1 MRSEALMEQIRKR
14 LSEELGE
21 GYEVEKRIVLKNNG
35 VEAEGFSVR
44 KAGDVLAA
52 VLYPGPMEEARQ
64 EEPNQEESGQ
74 DKNTLEAGE
83 GYVDR
88 CVEGMLK
95 TYRRREEQN
104 DGLREMVRRMEDWE
118 EIRPYIR
125 PQLLS
130 CIENRR
136 LIPRLVHR
144 RFLDLAVVYAA
155 RMECGLEQGTIRI
168 ERPVFEQWEISE
180 EELHRQALKNLEQ
193 DGYTIQSIPE
203 ALGMT
208 FLPGADEGAPSMAVF
223 TNRSRFYGAA
233 GLLLSGTL
241 EEYAK
246 KMGSNLFL
254 IPSSVHELIL
264 IPDDGRLPAKA
275 LNQMVK
281 EVNREEVLPMDRL
294 SGHVYYYDRESRQV
308 EWRNDEEW
316 ELKGLMRNEG
326 LLGAV

>member
-14 LSEELGE
+14 LSEKLGE
-21 GYEVEKRIVLKNNG
+21 SYEVEKRTVLKNNG

-52 VLYPGPMEEARQ
+52 VLYPGPLDESSQ
-64 EEPNQEESGQ
+64 EEPDQEESGQ
-74 DKNTLEAGE
+74 DKNTLEDSE
-83 GYVDR
+83 GYVDV
-88 CVEGMLK
+88 CVEELLK

-118 EIRPYIR
+118 EIRSYIR

-130 CIENRR
+130 CIENRK
-136 LIPRLVHR
+136 LIPRLVYR

-168 ERPVFEQWEISE
+168 ERPVFEQWGISE

-193 DGYTIQSIPE
+193 DGYTIQGIPE
-203 ALGMT
+203 VLGMT
-208 FLPGADEGAPSMAVF
+208 FLPGVDKGAPSMAVF

-233 GLLLSGTL
+233 GLLLLGMM

-294 SGHVYYYDRESRQV
+294 SGHVYYYDRESGQV

-316 ELKGLMRNEG
+316 ELRGLMRNEG

>member
-1 MRSEALMEQIRKR
+1 MRSEVLMEQIRKR
-14 LSEELGE
+14 LSEKLGE
-21 GYEVEKRIVLKNNG
+21 NYEVEKRTVLKNNG

-52 VLYPGPMEEARQ
+52 VLYPGPLDESTQ
-64 EEPNQEESGQ
+64 EEPDQEESGQ
-74 DKNTLEAGE
+74 DKNTLEDSE
-83 GYVDR
+83 GYVDV
-88 CVEGMLK
+88 CVEELLK

-118 EIRPYIR
+118 AIRPYIR

-130 CIENRR
+130 CIENQR
-136 LIPRLVHR
+136 LVPKLVHR

-168 ERPVFEQWEISE
+168 ERPVFEQWGISE
-180 EELHRQALKNLEQ
+180 EELYRQALKNLEQ
-193 DGYTIQSIPE
+193 DGYTIQSLPE
-203 ALGMT
+203 ALGMA

-233 GLLLSGTL
+233 GLLLPGML

-246 KMGSNLFL
+246 KMGSSLFL
-254 IPSSVHELIL
+254 IPSSVHELLL

-275 LNQMVK
+275 LDQMVK
-281 EVNREEVLPMDRL
+281 DVNREEVLPMDQL

-308 EWRNDEEW
+308 GWRNDEEW
-316 ELKGLMRNEG
+316 ELKGMMRNEG